1 MEKAPRHKWG
11 EPRRDV
17 YRTERKCKICDLVKV
32 TRHEPHCFPWVEFEF
47 DGQKVDWGGKTPPC
61 VRD

>member
-1 MEKAPRHKWG
+1 MGAPRHKWG
-11 EPRRDV
+11 EPSRDT
-17 YRTERKCKICDLVKV
+17 YRTERKCQHCDLVKV
-32 TRHEPHCFPWVEFEF
+32 TRHEPGELPWIEFEF